1 MCQSREISHTK
12 DENEEVEEERKR
24 DLRRRMK
31 KVYNSLY

>member
-1 MCQSREISHTK
+1 MCQLREISHTK